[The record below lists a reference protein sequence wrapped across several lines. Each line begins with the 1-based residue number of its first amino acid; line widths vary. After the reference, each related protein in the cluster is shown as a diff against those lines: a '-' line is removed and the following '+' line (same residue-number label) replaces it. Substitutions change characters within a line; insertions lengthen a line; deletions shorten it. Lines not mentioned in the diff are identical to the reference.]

1 MGRGSMRPSCKVGFE
16 MTKTYA
22 ALAAASV
29 VGLLAGTAL
38 YVFLAQDDDVFAQ
51 CRGGQVGGG
60 DIGGPF
66 SLVDPTGATVTDAEV
81 LTKPS
86 LIYFGYTFCPDV
98 CPLDAARNA
107 ESVDILEEQGFDVTP
122 VFITV
127 DPERDTPQVM
137 GEFAANLHPK
147 MVGLTGSPEQVR
159 AASQAYKTFYRK
171 QEGGDPDYYLV
182 DHSTFTYLTLPGVG
196 FVDFFRRDDT
206 ADQMAERVACFVSNA
221 GLPQTN

>member
-1 MGRGSMRPSCKVGFE
+1 
-16 MTKTYA
+16 MTRFYA
-22 ALAAASV
+22 ALAAAAV
-29 VGLLAGTAL
+29 AGLLGGTGL
-38 YVFLAQDDDVFAQ
+38 YVYLKQEDDAFAQ

-66 SLVDPTGATVTDAEV
+66 TLVDESGATVTDADV

-107 ESVDILEEQGFDVTP
+107 DAVDLLEEMGVDVTP
-122 VFITV
+122 VFISV
-127 DPERDTPQVM
+127 DPERDTPEVLA
-137 GEFAANLHPK
+137 EFTDNLHPK
-147 MVGLTGSPEQVR
+147 MIGLTGTPEQVR
-159 AASQAYKTFYRK
+159 TASQAYKTFYRK
-171 QEGGDPDYYLV
+171 QDGDPDYYLV

-206 ADQMAERVACFVSNA
+206 AEQMAQRVACFAANA
-221 GLPQTN
+221 PSR